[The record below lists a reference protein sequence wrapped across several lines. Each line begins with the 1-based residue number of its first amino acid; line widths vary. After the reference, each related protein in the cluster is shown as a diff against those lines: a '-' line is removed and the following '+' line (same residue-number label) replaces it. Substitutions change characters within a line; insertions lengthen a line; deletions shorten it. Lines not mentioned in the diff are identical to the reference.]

1 MSTQSAIKIQQ
12 EVTAGMDKA
21 LHHLQD
27 VLKGVRTGRAS
38 AALVDHI
45 RVDYYGAI
53 TPLNQLAAVSTPEAR
68 QIMIKPFDMSVL
80 TEISKA
86 ILKSDLGITPQSDGK
101 VLRLQM
107 PPLSGEQRQKYA
119 AKVKEM
125 CEEARV
131 AMRNARRDANKHA
144 DAQLK
149 GSGLTE
155 DEHKRLLDKVQEL
168 LKEFE
173 KKLDAVQAAKTK
185 EITEV

>member
-1 MSTQSAIKIQQ
+1 MTSQSQSKVQQ
-12 EVTAGMDKA
+12 EVTTAMEKA

-38 AALVDHI
+38 AALVDHL
-45 RVDYYGAI
+45 RVDYYGTL
-53 TPLNQLAAVSTPEAR
+53 TPLNQLASVSTPEPR

-80 TEISKA
+80 SEISKA

-144 DAQLK
+144 DAELK
-149 GSGLTE
+149 GGGLTE
-155 DEHKRLLDKVQEL
+155 DEHKRLHDKIQDV
-168 LKEFE
+168 LKDFE